1 MDLNDETCPMQSG
14 GEIPHD
20 RNMMEHIV
28 VISVGGTDRCSSI
41 DIDINIMYR
50 QYATITKESYEY
62 EY

>member
-1 MDLNDETCPMQSG
+1 MQSG